1 MNESNRP
8 RISTRAKTAA
18 AAACCATLVVG
29 GALAFFS
36 DTETKTNTFT
46 VITSSDFDKDGWV
59 TEPEWDKTPE
69 DHTNIVPGQVITK
82 DPTVI
87 NSTSTDA
94 WTYLKVEVPR
104 ATFKATGETTATEQ
118 DLFTFKANAG
128 WTSVSDTTTPNMHTF
143 VYALGNGTAP
153 TKPNAKGTL
162 FDEVTYADV
171 TNGQNTPE
179 SLDIKVTGYIVQY
192 NADASPAQSAK
203 NVWDSMTA

>member
-1 MNESNRP
+1 MSESNRP

-82 DPTVI
+82 DPTVT
-87 NSTSTDA
+87 NGTSTDA

-104 ATFKATGETTATEQ
+104 ATFKTTGEATATEQ
-118 DLFTFKANAG
+118 DFFTFEANAG
-128 WTSVSDTTTPNMHTF
+128 WTSVSDTTTPDMHTF
-143 VYALGNGTAP
+143 VYALGNGATPA
-153 TKPNAKGTL
+153 KPNAKGTL

-171 TNGQNTPE
+171 ANGQNTPK

-192 NADASPAQSAK
+192 SADASPTQSAK
-203 NVWDSMTA
+203 SVWEGMTA